1 LNIRSISALSTLC
14 EYPNAFIDFLSEW
27 FFFSWDSAHGN
38 NNPRG
43 GEGYGGWRPGEKGT
57 GYVRKAGE
65 EGAGSGIPKVAG
77 RGRKR
82 GKITQKLL
90 TLYKKYKK
98 AGATGSVNNIF
109 AFPLSSRRPLVFAPT
124 LLSESLEQA
133 KKPAVCTTLNGGRG
147 TVLRGVKYPKNYC
160 PRLQHFQ
167 GGKREV

>member
-1 LNIRSISALSTLC
+1 MYFTCNRSALNIRSISALSTLC

-57 GYVRKAGE
+57 GYVRKAEE
-65 EGAGSGIPKVAG
+65 EGAGSGITKVAG

-90 TLYKKYKK
+90 TLYNILQSKKCKE
-98 AGATGSVNNIF
+98 AGATGSVNNLGTPRRLLPF
-109 AFPLSSRRPLVFAPT
+109 HPL
-124 LLSESLEQA
+124 Q
-133 KKPAVCTTLNGGRG
+133 C
-147 TVLRGVKYPKNYC
+147 
-160 PRLQHFQ
+160 
-167 GGKREV
+167 